1 MSNGAGFSFQP
12 LFLKGTE
19 MAENYPKWLYH
30 RTEQAVIVNNPDE
43 QEALGKGWAEAP
55 FTEPEAEEPKPKG
68 KPVK

>member
-1 MSNGAGFSFQP
+1 
-12 LFLKGTE
+12 